1 MGQARRF
8 EEAGRDQVTWIE
20 PVEAAAVS
28 AADYLNAGGTP
39 ATTVAVH

>member
-8 EEAGRDQVTWIE
+8 EEAGRDQVRSIE
-20 PVEAAAVS
+20 PVEAAVS